1 MVRIGG
7 LIPLISYTRRN
18 FASPVQFWVGRPP
31 PVLSQSL
38 KQLFCPGSSVVQLQV
53 NCCSKNN
60 SFEIDI

>member
-18 FASPVQFWVGRPP
+18 FASPVQFWVGLPP

-38 KQLFCPGSSVVQLQV
+38 TQLFLFLVKCGASELLLQ
-53 NCCSKNN
+53 
-60 SFEIDI
+60 E